1 MAAKKKVTKKI
12 TRKQAAPKVKR
23 AYNRKP
29 KGEPLPV
36 VDQNGQLM
44 DMAANAIEAY
54 RPSLPEL
61 ISAVDAIDMR
71 ELNVEGRFSVLSM
84 LNNQGFLT
92 SKASSFINNSEN
104 LIIALSGEVILLNH
118 VNKLIDVGP
127 YEAAQNCRRITRP
140 TVHTSVDINFSYPA
154 PGVDKIIEVNGLP
167 YQLMF

>member
-44 DMAANAIEAY
+44 DLSATVAEY
-54 RPSLPEL
+54 RPSLSEL